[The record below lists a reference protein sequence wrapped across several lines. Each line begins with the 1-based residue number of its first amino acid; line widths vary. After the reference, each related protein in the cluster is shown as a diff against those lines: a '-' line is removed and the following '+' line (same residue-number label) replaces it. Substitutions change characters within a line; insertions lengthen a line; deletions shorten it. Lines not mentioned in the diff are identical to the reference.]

1 MEKRTKA
8 YIELSMGTALA
19 GSSIVA
25 GKLMTESMPVFL
37 SQGLSLIFALA
48 VLLPLLKRKE
58 GYIFRIPKKDLPIL
72 VLQALLSMFLFRIFL
87 LYGLKYTT
95 AVESSIITG
104 STPAVTAVISFLFLK
119 EKASWHK
126 IAGIASA
133 IFGILLINLV
143 GSKAGSGAAASSII
157 GNLFIFLAVIGEA
170 LLTILRKVTSN
181 KVSNLAAAT
190 YITLFAFLM
199 FLPVSIIDAL
209 SFDFR
214 GMGKNQWIY
223 IIYYGIAVTAVAY
236 ILWFKG
242 VSKVPASTAAVYT
255 GVMPVTALILSL
267 IVLKEGVSIPQL
279 AGAAM
284 ILFGIMFV
292 SSKREE
298 SCKA

>member
-1 MEKRTKA
+1 MKKRTKA
-8 YIELSMGTALA
+8 YIELSLGTGLA
-19 GSSIVA
+19 GSSIAA

-37 SQGLSLIFALA
+37 SQTLSLIFALA
-48 VLLPLLKRKE
+48 LLIPLLIRME
-58 GYIFRIPKKDLPIL
+58 GHMPRIPKGDLLIL

-126 IAGIASA
+126 ITGIACTVA
-133 IFGILLINLV
+133 GMLLINLI
-143 GSKAGSGAAASSII
+143 GHSSGAAAGSII
-157 GNLFIFLAVIGEA
+157 GNLFIFLAVLGEA
-170 LLTILRKVTSN
+170 LLTILRKITSN

-199 FLPVSIIDAL
+199 FLPVSIIEAL
-209 SFDFR
+209 SFDFA
-214 GMGKNQWIY
+214 GMSGSQWLY

-236 ILWFKG
+236 ILWFRG

-255 GVMPVTALILSL
+255 GFMPVTALFLSL
-267 IVLKEGVSIPQL
+267 MVLKEVLSFPQL
-279 AGAAM
+279 AGAAA
-284 ILFGIMFV
+284 ILFGIIFV
-292 SSKREE
+292 SSERE